1 MADKFPKSVLYS
13 SLLNGKYRKMLT
25 NIIIEHLKEDGDTII
40 IITMMKMMDR

>member
-1 MADKFPKSVLYS
+1 MS
-13 SLLNGKYRKMLT
+13 T